1 MAKANS
7 SATKT
12 ANKKSS
18 TSSQNTG
25 SKKKNQTLEDLL
37 KEEIKDMYSAETQL
51 VEALPKIAKACYS
64 EDLQDAVTKH
74 LQQTKRQVERL
85 EKAFSRLGIDKS
97 EVEECAAMKG
107 LIEEGDK
114 VIKDFEE
121 SPVRDSA
128 LIIGS
133 QKIEHYEIA
142 SYGSICELC
151 DVLGYH
157 QICDLLGRSL
167 DEEEQTD
174 HDLSDIAQQIN
185 DEAYETSEHEDTEE
199 EEEESASEGKGNG
212 AYVNKNGQ
220 LSGYNNR

>member
-1 MAKANS
+1 MAKANQS
-7 SATKT
+7 SKSAS
-12 ANKKSS
+12 KK
-18 TSSQNTG
+18 NTG
-25 SKKKNQTLEDLL
+25 TQEDQKKPHSLEDLL

-64 EDLQDAVTKH
+64 EDLQDAINEH

-85 EKAFSRLGIDKS
+85 EKAFNRLGIDKS
-97 EVEECAAMKG
+97 EVETCAAMEG
-107 LIEEGDK
+107 LIEEGNK
-114 VIKDFEE
+114 IIEEFEE

-157 QICDLLGRSL
+157 QLCDLMGRSL
-167 DEEEQTD
+167 DEEERTD
-174 HDLSDIAQQIN
+174 DDLTEIAQHIN
-185 DEAYETSEHEDTEE
+185 DEAYLMSEHDEQDEE
-199 EEEESASEGKGNG
+199 NGKSAS
-212 AYVNKNGQ
+212 YVNTKGQ
-220 LSGYNNR
+220 LRSYRS